1 MRCGM
6 EMRSSLLLGFGL
18 SVRTGRRRPN
28 ELREPLGRHG
38 SERWLLGEYG
48 GSLGDDGVV
57 LWF

>member
-1 MRCGM
+1 M
-6 EMRSSLLLGFGL
+6 EMRSGLLLGFGL

-28 ELREPLGRHG
+28 ELRGPLRRHG

>member
-1 MRCGM
+1 M
-6 EMRSSLLLGFGL
+6 EMRSGLLLDFWL
-18 SVRTGRRRPN
+18 SVCIGKMRPN

-38 SERWLLGEYG
+38 SEGWLWGEYV

>member
-1 MRCGM
+1 M
-6 EMRSSLLLGFGL
+6 ERRSGLLLGFGL
-18 SVRTGRRRPN
+18 SVRTGKRRPN
-28 ELREPLGRHG
+28 ELREPSGRHG